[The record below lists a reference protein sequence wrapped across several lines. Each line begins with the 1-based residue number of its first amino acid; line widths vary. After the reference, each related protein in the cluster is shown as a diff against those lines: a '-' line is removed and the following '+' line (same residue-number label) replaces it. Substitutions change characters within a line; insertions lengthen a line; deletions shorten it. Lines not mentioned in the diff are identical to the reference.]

1 MANVQRVNEILY
13 AHHDAG
19 LIDDKELLLLAD
31 RNVRRNPYF
40 PYWHYKRF
48 DLEQMD
54 DDNCK
59 AEFGFRKEDVYALI
73 DALHL
78 PPEISVY
85 NGVVF
90 DSVEAL
96 CILLRL
102 LSYPCRYCD
111 LIPRFGR
118 PVPQLT

>member
-1 MANVQRVNEILY
+1 MPTMMLVSSM
-13 AHHDAG
+13 
-19 LIDDKELLLLAD
+19 LLPLAD

-48 DLEQMD
+48 DLEPMD
-54 DDNCK
+54 DDECK
-59 AEFGFRKEDVYALI
+59 AEFGFRKVYLLI

-78 PPEISVY
+78 PPEY

-96 CILLRL
+96 CIFLRRL
-102 LSYPCRYCD
+102 
-111 LIPRFGR
+111 
-118 PVPQLT
+118 